1 MTAGQPYEWNKVG
14 MIGLINDM
22 DLAVKGT
29 MIDDP
34 ATLLVTEGGPGGTL
48 HIALSEEFRND
59 APMY

>member
-1 MTAGQPYEWNKVG
+1 

-29 MIDDP
+29 MVDDP

-59 APMY
+59 ARMY